1 MATDMATEAADAS
14 APPSGKRSRA
24 APAAAAKGEAAARGV
39 GGGGAGGGGGG
50 GGAGL
55 ASNDPLL
62 ASLLG
67 RTATPPA
74 TKPKASGS
82 KAKAG
87 FTHYSLDD
95 AEGGE
100 AANRDALAAVLQR
113 TARAASEAGEIAPPR
128 SQATQGSRAL
138 GGGAARIMPEVAVG
152 AAGAK
157 KQARRGGKPAA
168 ARGAPPPPRVRS
180 MAAQEEEEEAEGMED
195 DSMGL

>member
-74 TKPKASGS
+74 TKPKATGS

-113 TARAASEAGEIAPPR
+113 TARAASEAGGEIAPPR
-128 SQATQGSRAL
+128 SQAAQGSRAL

-152 AAGAK
+152 AGGAK
-157 KQARRGGKPAA
+157 KQA
-168 ARGAPPPPRVRS
+168 
-180 MAAQEEEEEAEGMED
+180 
-195 DSMGL
+195 

>member
-24 APAAAAKGEAAARGV
+24 APAVTATGAAAARGV

-74 TKPKASGS
+74 TKPKATGS

>member
-24 APAAAAKGEAAARGV
+24 APAVAAKGGAAARGV
-39 GGGGAGGGGGG
+39 GGGGGGG

-74 TKPKASGS
+74 TKPKATGS

-180 MAAQEEEEEAEGMED
+180 MAAQEEEAEAEGMED